1 MKAAKIYG
9 KIFPGLNYDKF
20 VKMALFHDIAEYR
33 ERDYR
38 PGEISREEK
47 FRRERA
53 VIEDLMVRFPGKFD
67 EVFALWVEFE
77 EGKTDE
83 AIAVRQL
90 DIMDA

>member
-1 MKAAKIYG
+1 
-9 KIFPGLNYDKF
+9 
-20 VKMALFHDIAEYR
+20 MALFHDIAEYR